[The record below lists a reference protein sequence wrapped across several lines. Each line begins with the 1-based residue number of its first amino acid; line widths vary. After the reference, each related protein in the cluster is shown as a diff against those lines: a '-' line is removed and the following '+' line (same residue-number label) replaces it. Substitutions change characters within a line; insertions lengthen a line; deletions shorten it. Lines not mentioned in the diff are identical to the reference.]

1 MKVGNSRQKTS
12 QETQP
17 KTLNKISPK
26 APKSKLTPL
35 SVCTRSFD
43 DGSSS
48 CRSPAEK
55 KRSEG
60 DTKRDQDSLAKSQTP
75 NKKRYPA
82 QGPRRTLYQQ
92 KTQEEEMSD
101 DSDATVCEPHVG
113 ESVSPPNG
121 KESPTTAA
129 EPQPEVLCA
138 DDQSETGQ
146 TEDEPESPT
155 FLQQLPDIVNDV
167 NNDSPQNW
175 DKEDGM
181 EKKEVNKSE
190 EAEVGQW
197 QEEPEGPDS
206 AESANIVEETSSLL
220 DNRAELPTWQTSDEL
235 EYNERNCVELSS
247 HDDTVV
253 GQEDRDTP
261 KPKQKKKKKDKT
273 AAQSVRQE
281 EDGNFDSYAR
291 MEDYGI
297 TVNCSVEDGVKKKK
311 KKRKREEDAE
321 QLQSN
326 HADEPLND
334 VGGLQLKKKKKKKD
348 KSVVVEEGEENEPE
362 NRTLDFLPMS
372 TDVFIETR
380 NGLENILS
388 SEETNG
394 SSRVKKKKHKKK
406 RQASGDDA
414 AQDGEKDL
422 DMSLRQNPATLEES
436 TGCSVKKKKRKKNI
450 SDEVD
455 IFDSPEENKKVEDD
469 PQKYVESLE
478 DQNAKKKKKKKNSRT
493 LSVNASIEIE
503 AQSDDSVSV
512 QRKEKKR
519 TSSFLVADA
528 VKKDARTHG
537 EENCPS
543 QCVEAPVWVKEDS
556 FVRPGG
562 FESAEVA
569 GNLEKA
575 DGVVRRK
582 KGKRKKSEKQ
592 DSVEEDLK
600 HGCEE
605 VNETCASPETTDKEV
620 KRKKKKKH
628 IADGTP
634 VERLESVADVGHCPP
649 DNEIVRKKKKK
660 KKRDDSVCPVIEE
673 SPLTHAE
680 DTVSEKSTLKTVS
693 VDSPKK
699 KAKHLTSSKH
709 ECGASISLASNIVT
723 QAAKE
728 SPNVLNQDPQSLET
742 LGKQALKNKKDKKNM
757 KSAVPPQDEPVTESS
772 QLEPIEHK
780 KKKRKKQSAVPDGVT
795 RSPTLSEISVSKF
808 EKSDSVLKKKHKKV
822 KRKLYD
828 PIEGFLTTLTE

>member
-12 QETQP
+12 QATQP

-26 APKSKLTPL
+26 LSKSKLTPL
-35 SVCTRSFD
+35 SVRTESFD
-43 DGSSS
+43 DGRSP

-55 KRSEG
+55 KRIEG
-60 DTKRDQDSLAKSQTP
+60 DAKRDQDSLAKSQTP

-82 QGPRRTLYQQ
+82 RGPRRTLFQQ
-92 KTQEEEMSD
+92 KTQEEEMSE

-113 ESVSPPNG
+113 ESVSPPND

-129 EPQPEVLCA
+129 EPQPDILCA
-138 DDQSETGQ
+138 DDQSQTGQ
-146 TEDEPESPT
+146 TEDEPESPS
-155 FLQQLPDIVNDV
+155 FLQQNPGIVNDV

-190 EAEVGQW
+190 EAEMGQW

-220 DNRAELPTWQTSDEL
+220 DNRAELPTWQTTDEL

-247 HDDTVV
+247 HDDAIV
-253 GQEDRDTP
+253 GQEDSDTP
-261 KPKQKKKKKDKT
+261 KPKQKKKKRDKP

-281 EDGNFDSYAR
+281 EDGNFDSDAR

-297 TVNCSVEDGVKKKK
+297 TVNCNVEDGVKKKK
-311 KKRKREEDAE
+311 KKRKREGDAE
-321 QLQSN
+321 KPQSN
-326 HADEPLND
+326 HADETFND
-334 VGGLQLKKKKKKKD
+334 VGGLQLKKKKKKRV

-372 TDVFIETR
+372 TDVSVETR

-388 SEETNG
+388 SEETNET
-394 SSRVKKKKHKKK
+394 SSVKKKKHKKK

-414 AQDGEKDL
+414 AQDGEKVL
-422 DMSLRQNPATLEES
+422 DVSLRQNPATLEES
-436 TGCSVKKKKRKKNI
+436 TGCSVKKKKRRKNI

-478 DQNAKKKKKKKNSRT
+478 DQNAKKKKKSMNT
-493 LSVNASIEIE
+493 SIETG

-512 QRKEKKR
+512 PRKEKKR

-528 VKKDARTHG
+528 EKKDAQICG

-556 FVRPGG
+556 FVRPCG

-569 GNLEKA
+569 GNLEEA
-575 DGVVRRK
+575 DSVVRRK

-592 DSVEEDLK
+592 DSVEKDPK

-605 VNETCASPETTDKEV
+605 VNETCASPETTDKEM

-628 IADGTP
+628 VADESEMGTP
-634 VERLESVADVGHCPP
+634 VERSESVADIGHCPT
-649 DNEIVRKKKKK
+649 DSEVVRKKKKK
-660 KKRDDSVCPVIEE
+660 KKKCDDGVCPVIEE

-680 DTVSEKSTLKTVS
+680 DTVSEKSTLEK
-693 VDSPKK
+693 DSPKK

-709 ECGASISLASNIVT
+709 ERGASISLASNIVN

-728 SPNVLNQDPQSLET
+728 SPNVLNQDLQSLET
-742 LGKQALKNKKDKKNM
+742 LGKQALKNRKDKKSM
-757 KSAVPPQDEPVTESS
+757 KSPILPQDEPVTESA
-772 QLEPIEHK
+772 QLQPIEHK
-780 KKKRKKQSAVPDGVT
+780 KKKRKKQSVVPDGVT
-795 RSPTLSEISVSKF
+795 SSPTLSEISVSKF
-808 EKSDSVLKKKHKKV
+808 EQSDSVLKKKHKKV
-822 KRKLYD
+822 KHKLHD

>member
-1 MKVGNSRQKTS
+1 MVNVGKSRQKNS
-12 QETQP
+12 QETRP

-26 APKSKLTPL
+26 VSKSKLTPL
-35 SVCTRSFD
+35 SVHTESFD
-43 DGSSS
+43 DGRSS

-55 KRSEG
+55 KGSEG
-60 DTKRDQDSLAKSQTP
+60 DAKRDQDSLAKSQTP

-82 QGPRRTLYQQ
+82 RGPRRTLFQQ
-92 KTQEEEMSD
+92 KAQEEEMSN

-113 ESVSPPNG
+113 ESVSPPND
-121 KESPTTAA
+121 KESSTTAA
-129 EPQPEVLCA
+129 EPQPDVLCV
-138 DDQSETGQ
+138 DDQSQTGQ
-146 TEDEPESPT
+146 REDEPESPS

-190 EAEVGQW
+190 EAEMGQG

-206 AESANIVEETSSLL
+206 ANIVEDTSSLL

-235 EYNERNCVELSS
+235 EYNERNCVECSS
-247 HDDTVV
+247 HGDTVV

-281 EDGNFDSYAR
+281 GDGNSDSDAR
-291 MEDYGI
+291 MEDYGM
-297 TVNCSVEDGVKKKK
+297 TVNCSVEDGIKKKK
-311 KKRKREEDAE
+311 KKRKREEDAA

-348 KSVVVEEGEENEPE
+348 KSVVVAEEGEENQPV
-362 NRTLDFLPMS
+362 NSTLDFLPMS
-372 TDVFIETR
+372 TDVSVETR

-388 SEETNG
+388 SEETNE

-414 AQDGEKDL
+414 AQDGETVL
-422 DMSLRQNPATLEES
+422 DVSLRQNPATLEES
-436 TGCSVKKKKRKKNI
+436 TGCSVKKKKRKKNV

-455 IFDSPEENKKVEDD
+455 ILDSPEENRKVEDD

-478 DQNAKKKKKKKNSRT
+478 DQNAKKKKKKKKSEK
-493 LSVNASIEIE
+493 LSVNASIEIG

-512 QRKEKKR
+512 PRKEKKK
-519 TSSFLVADA
+519 TSPFLVADA
-528 VKKDARTHG
+528 EKKDAQTRG
-537 EENCPS
+537 EEHCPS

-562 FESAEVA
+562 FESAEVT
-569 GNLEKA
+569 GNLEEA

-592 DSVEEDLK
+592 DSVEKDSK
-600 HGCEE
+600 QGCEE
-605 VNETCASPETTDKEV
+605 VNETWALPEITDKEV

-628 IADGTP
+628 IADESEMGTP
-634 VERLESVADVGHCPP
+634 VERLESVVDDGYCPTF
-649 DNEIVRKKKKK
+649 NEVVRKKKKK
-660 KKRDDSVCPVIEE
+660 KKRDDNVCPVIEE

-693 VDSPKK
+693 VDSPRK
-699 KAKHLTSSKH
+699 KAKHLNFSKH
-709 ECGASISLASNIVT
+709 EHGASILIASNTVK
-723 QAAKE
+723 QAAQE
-728 SPNVLNQDPQSLET
+728 SPSVLNQDPQSLET
-742 LGKQALKNKKDKKNM
+742 PGKQALKNKKDKKSW
-757 KSAVPPQDEPVTESS
+757 KSPVPVTESA
-772 QLEPIEHK
+772 QLEPIEKK
-780 KKKRKKQSAVPDGVT
+780 KKKRKKQLAVPDGVNS
-795 RSPTLSEISVSKF
+795 SPMSSEVSVF
-808 EKSDSVLKKKHKKV
+808 DQSDSVLKKKHKKV
-822 KRKLYD
+822 KRKLHD
-828 PIEGFLTTLTE
+828 PIDGFLTTLTE